1 MRDYNEVVGSGCSQD
16 QFFNPILTMG
26 YQMGAILVLSH
37 AFQLGL
43 KFIPGPIAQILVSML
58 SIYRNMHWYLCVCTH
73 VCVLE
78 FYTC

>member
-1 MRDYNEVVGSGCSQD
+1 MAQDNVEIGTGCSRD

-43 KFIPGPIAQILVSML
+43 KFIPGPIAQILVSMS
-58 SIYRNMHWYLCVCTH
+58 SIYRNMHWYSFVCAY
-73 VCVLE
+73 VL
-78 FYTC
+78 